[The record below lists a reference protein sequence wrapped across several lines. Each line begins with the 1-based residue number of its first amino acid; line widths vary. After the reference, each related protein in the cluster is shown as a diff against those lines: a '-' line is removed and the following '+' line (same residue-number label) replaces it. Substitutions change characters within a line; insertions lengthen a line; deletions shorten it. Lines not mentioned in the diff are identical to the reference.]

1 MSEDMPAALTAE
13 NTQFTPAEREQ
24 IDKIKQELDLTNS
37 VSSVEYGIGCQRQ
50 LAEFA
55 DKVLE
60 NSSKGITDTSELL
73 QALVGEIKGLDT
85 GGTIKN
91 TFWSR
96 LPIIGS
102 RARRMK
108 KLKKRFSKAK
118 VRIELLENEL
128 ERSRVE
134 LLRSAELFNVLIKE
148 NAKCF
153 RQLNVYIQAGKERL
167 ERIKSTE
174 IPQLTAEIQRKNDP
188 MSAQALNDYET
199 NLAQFE
205 NRLQD
210 LEISRTIA
218 LQSAPQMK
226 IIQSGNAVMAQKI
239 QSAVLNTIPVWKN
252 QYATAVGLSEQTSVY
267 KTQREIDKVTNA
279 MIQRNAEL
287 LRQSAVQTAVESRRG
302 GIDTNALKRANDNLV
317 AVIEET
323 LQLNRES
330 AAKHR
335 QAETDL
341 NIIEHRLQEALSQVK

>member
-1 MSEDMPAALTAE
+1 MSEEIALLAE
-13 NTQFTPAEREQ
+13 NSQFTVAEREQ
-24 IDKIKQELDLTNS
+24 IDKIKQELDLTSS

-73 QALVGEIKGLDT
+73 QSLVEEIKGLDA
-85 GGTIKN
+85 GAAIKD

-96 LPIIGS
+96 IPIIGS

-128 ERSRVE
+128 ERSRME
-134 LLRSAELFNVLIKE
+134 LLRGAELFNVLIKE

-167 ERIKSTE
+167 EHIKSAE
-174 IPQLTAEIQRKNDP
+174 IPKLAAQTQNDP
-188 MSAQALNDYET
+188 MSAQMLNDYET

-205 NRLQD
+205 NRIQD

-252 QYATAVGLSEQTSVY
+252 QYATAVGLSEQTSIY

-279 MIQRNAEL
+279 MVQRNAEM

-302 GIDTNALKRANDNLV
+302 GIDTNALKKANDNLV

-323 LQLNRES
+323 LKLNRES

-341 NIIEHRLQEALSQVK
+341 GNIEHQLQEALSQVK